1 MSSLRLS
8 VVLIATLLFAITQAR
23 LYDNY
28 NNKHQLGRSSLNNN
42 YEGRLDSLNNNYE
55 GRGGLL
61 NNNNEGRGGL
71 LNKNEGRG
79 GLLNKKYE
87 GKGVLL
93 NDNYERRG
101 GLLTNIYGGS
111 RGSLGGVSSTTRRE
125 TQTTRHVVQDNDR
138 LGLNNRNRIDS
149 LRDTTNG
156 YNYNNNIGV
165 NARRGVVGSG
175 YDRL

>member
-28 NNKHQLGRSSLNNN
+28 NNKHQGGRSSLNNN

-55 GRGGLL
+55 G
-61 NNNNEGRGGL
+61 
-71 LNKNEGRG
+71 
-79 GLLNKKYE
+79 
-87 GKGVLL
+87 KGVLL

-101 GLLTNIYGGS
+101 GLLNNIYGGS
-111 RGSLGGVSSTTRRE
+111 RDSLGGVSSTTRRE

-138 LGLNNRNRIDS
+138 LGLNNRNRMDS

-156 YNYNNNIGV
+156 YNYNNNLGV